1 MPILA
6 SGVFVCYSLCTGR
19 EGQLLVLLVRVSV
32 GLDDVLAEMG
42 INEGYYERGGFI
54 CKLPI

>member
-1 MPILA
+1 MPISA

-54 CKLPI
+54 L